1 MRIRNLALVSLAV
14 AGCAVTFRDVP
25 RDGVNESREFMLTP
39 SRAPFAELSIDSAPV
54 VAWRTKGVH
63 GSVSL
68 PVVGE
73 RITLVTTT
81 DKFLYAIDTRSGA
94 VLWRHRAPQA
104 FGVGA
109 VVSDGRVIVG
119 TEGPE
124 GGVRALSLYNGRVRW
139 QIRLGDVG
147 APLVLHDST
156 VYVGTQTGTLVALRR
171 NDGKRRWTLERIPTL
186 AGPMLHQG
194 VLYVPTLNDSLIAV
208 DAATG
213 RVRRRTPLPSAT
225 AFPPALL
232 DDSTIVLNAGN
243 REVVA
248 VAVPGGTIRWRV
260 PIQTD
265 PAGSPVVH
273 QDTVFAITNQCVFWT
288 IPSRDLAAARGDSL
302 GCLTHATPLLVRD
315 GVVVATVDGNLMY
328 YQRSTRTVVWTRSI
342 GSELRQPPMLQNGQL
357 IVAPTK
363 GTVVSLR

>member
-1 MRIRNLALVSLAV
+1 MRIRNLALASLAV
-14 AGCAVTFRDVP
+14 MGCAVAFRDVP
-25 RDGVNESREFMLTP
+25 RDGVNVSREFMLTP
-39 SRAPFAELSIDSAPV
+39 SRAPFAESAIDSAPV
-54 VAWRTKGVH
+54 VAWRAKGIH

-73 RITLVTTT
+73 RITLITTT
-81 DKFLYAIDTRSGA
+81 DKFLYALDTRSGA
-94 VLWRHRAPQA
+94 VLWRHRAPQSFA
-104 FGVGA
+104 VGA
-109 VVSDGRVIVG
+109 VVDDGRVVVG

-139 QIRLGDVG
+139 QMRLGDVG
-147 APLVLHDST
+147 APLLIHDST
-156 VYVGTQTGTLVALRR
+156 VYVGTQTGPLVALRR
-171 NDGKRRWTLERIPTL
+171 NDGKRRWTVDHVPTM
-186 AGPMLHQG
+186 AGPMLHRG
-194 VLYVPTLNDSLIAV
+194 MLYVPSLRDSLIAV
-208 DAATG
+208 DATTG
-213 RVRRRTPLPSAT
+213 RVRSRTALPSAT

-232 DDSTIVLNAGN
+232 DDSTIVINAGN

-248 VAVPGGTIRWRV
+248 VAVPTGAIRWRV
-260 PIQTD
+260 PIGAD
-265 PAGSPVVH
+265 PAGSPVVYR
-273 QDTVFAITNQCVFWT
+273 DTVFAITNQCVFWT
-288 IPSRDLAAARGDSL
+288 IPSRALTAARADSV

-315 GVVVATVDGNLMY
+315 GVVVATVDGKLMY